1 MKIIFAGPSARSLSA
16 ALPDHEPTFIEDS
29 LEALDRGVLAAQD
42 LLISFGYRHMIS
54 PESLQILNGRA
65 VNIHISL
72 LPWNRG
78 ADPNFW
84 SWATNTPKGVTV
96 HWIDAGLDTG
106 PIVKQRVVDLS
117 PDSTLRETHS
127 ALLHA
132 GAVLAVDS
140 WTSLRAGVSRAQEPG
155 GSHHKKADL
164 KEHFLALTRGWDT
177 RCRTV
182 MEYGRERGLWINS
195 PS

>member
-1 MKIIFAGPSARSLSA
+1 MKIIFAGPSARRVSA
-16 ALPDHEPTFIEDS
+16 AIPDQVPTFVEDRLES
-29 LEALDRGVLAAQD
+29 LDEGVLSSHD
-42 LLISFGYRHMIS
+42 LLISFGYRHLIS
-54 PESLQILNGRA
+54 QRSLDILNGRA
-65 VNIHISL
+65 VNVHISM

-127 ALLHA
+127 DLLQAGALLA
-132 GAVLAVDS
+132 ADAWPSVLEGS
-140 WTSLRAGVSRAQEPG
+140 SRAQDPG
-155 GSHHKKADL
+155 GTFHKKADL
-164 KEHFLALTRGWDT
+164 EEHCFALRDGWDT
-177 RCRTV
+177 QCRTI
-182 MEYGRERGLWINS
+182 MDYGRERGLWINS
-195 PS
+195 P

>member
-16 ALPDHEPTFIEDS
+16 AIPDHEPTFVEDRLES
-29 LEALDRGVLAAQD
+29 LDEGVLASHD
-42 LLISFGYRHMIS
+42 FLISFGYRHLIS
-54 PESLQILNGRA
+54 QESLDILNGHA
-65 VNIHISL
+65 VNIHISM

-84 SWATNTPKGVTV
+84 SWATNTPKGVTI

-106 PIVKQRVVDLS
+106 PIVMQRVVDLS

-127 ALLHA
+127 ALLQ
-132 GAVLAVDS
+132 
-140 WTSLRAGVSRAQEPG
+140 AGVLLAADAWASLMEGFSRAQEPG
-155 GSHHKKADL
+155 GSYHRKADL
-164 KEHFLALTRGWDT
+164 QEHLVTLTDGWDT
-177 RCRTV
+177 QCRTV

-195 PS
+195 H